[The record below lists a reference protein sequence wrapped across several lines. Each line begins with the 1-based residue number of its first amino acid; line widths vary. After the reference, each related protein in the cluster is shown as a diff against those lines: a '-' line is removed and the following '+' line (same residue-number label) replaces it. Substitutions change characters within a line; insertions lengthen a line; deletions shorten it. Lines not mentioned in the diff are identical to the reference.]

1 MFVGSA
7 SNPHPLS
14 ISYYPEAC
22 PPPTRKRGE
31 KARIA
36 RCRLVGVVT
45 RTFRPLANLRPR
57 RCFPVSASP
66 PDRLSPLFDEK
77 IRPTPRVIRH
87 IGFPPTA
94 LSLSLFPSLFSRD
107 EVIDI
112 FHEKNRRKWMYA
124 ENTLPTIGLF
134 NVSKGRKFRSSADL
148 TPVLYFRYMR
158 FISWKESLSKFS
170 NLNEAFEKVLKQIR
184 LLYLLF

>member
-1 MFVGSA
+1 MHLEKLNFHNFLVQARYIYIYWTKIRLFVGSA

-77 IRPTPRVIRH
+77 IREERPTRH
-87 IGFPPTA
+87 PTYRISVDATA
-94 LSLSLFPSLFSRD
+94 LSLSFS
-107 EVIDI
+107 
-112 FHEKNRRKWMYA
+112 F
-124 ENTLPTIGLF
+124 
-134 NVSKGRKFRSSADL
+134 
-148 TPVLYFRYMR
+148 
-158 FISWKESLSKFS
+158 FS
-170 NLNEAFEKVLKQIR
+170 
-184 LLYLLF
+184 